1 MSISAGRGM
10 PKLPVY
16 VCHPCDSDPVVAR
29 HFGATLRKTN
39 AFDPDSDDSRQQE
52 FARHIVLYAKRR
64 PVWDAGSARLVYVGE
79 GGVPPGRYP

>member
-29 HFGATLRKTN
+29 HFGASLRKTH
-39 AFDPDSDDSRQQE
+39 AFDPASDDPRQQVTVGWE
-52 FARHIVLYAKRR
+52 EAGHTVEEHLAR
-64 PVWDAGSARLVYVGE
+64 WT
-79 GGVPPGRYP
+79 